1 MSHEPDD
8 GERTMRQ
15 ARRTWGFLSGK
26 LMVATWLVTPV
37 VLLGLHYGP
46 GQRSLAEDRVK
57 AAVAQAQLAEADK
70 NWTVAA
76 ASWRKAIDAVPANDG
91 DQRVRL
97 SLKYQ
102 MARVMKGELPQALE
116 DTATLLTQSRSW
128 NISEPVNRELR
139 AQLGGMHYWAAWLM
153 RLEGAAPGE
162 WEPVA
167 DQARQHFRLL
177 AETEPAAADAQK
189 KNLESTIRLIRMDLS
204 ELQGLPLPKEC
215 KGTKNCSGQCK
226 SQREG
231 RCKSDKLS
239 DEKKDARQELQKE
252 KTKAAG
258 VHNRSNEQG
267 W

>member
-1 MSHEPDD
+1 
-8 GERTMRQ
+8 MRQ
-15 ARRTWGFLSGK
+15 AKRTWDFLSGK

-46 GQRSLAEDRVK
+46 GQRSLAQDRVK
-57 AAVAQAQLAEADK
+57 AAVAQAELAEGDK
-70 NWTVAA
+70 DWAVAA
-76 ASWRKAIDAVPANDG
+76 ASWRKAIDAVPAD
-91 DQRVRL
+91 DADERVRL

-102 MARVMKGELPQALE
+102 MARVMKGDLPQALE
-116 DTATLLTQSRSW
+116 DTATLLTQSRGW
-128 NISEPVNRELR
+128 KVSETVDRELR
-139 AQLGGMHYWAAWLM
+139 AQLGAMHYWAAWLM

-177 AETEPAAADAQK
+177 AETEPTGVDAQK

-215 KGTKNCSGQCK
+215 KACKNCSSQCK

-239 DEKKDARQELQKE
+239 DEKKDARQQVQKE
-252 KTKAAG
+252 KTNSAGVYNRSDAAG
-258 VHNRSNEQG
+258 